1 MASATRVGRKT
12 KTSDQS
18 HERKSQV
25 LFCTLST
32 SCRSRSALK
41 NQTFDLIATCAFGLE
56 AVVRRE
62 LRELGIDSTIGES
75 GRIHFRGDATIIC
88 QTNLWLRTAD
98 RILIRVSEF
107 PAADFDSL
115 FEVTKQIT
123 WGDLLPEEGRL
134 HEGIGV
140 GDHRL
145 ELRVEVRLQQQRVEP
160 RTRLRSD

>member
-1 MASATRVGRKT
+1 VASAIRVGRKT

-115 FEVTKQIT
+115 FEVTNRSRGEIYF
-123 WGDLLPEEGRL
+123 PAML
-134 HEGIGV
+134 HFLSQAGQSNQHSQACRRFSV
-140 GDHRL
+140 L
-145 ELRVEVRLQQQRVEP
+145 
-160 RTRLRSD
+160 